1 MFKPKEMT
9 WKQFEKYCEDLIQRC
24 FPDDKKYRVKCQKE
38 VTYRDGVTK
47 RMDISIAERRPGGR
61 HYVVDCKHF
70 PTAILNENEIQTTLE
85 YKRLSKAAKA
95 IILISGAVQ
104 LSGQFFEICR
114 EAGGSGHTSKSDRL
128 EPCKQNQGNLLQ
140 HGNTR
145 GPLLSLFSSALK
157 SHPSARIGVTF
168 PSDRRSQGGC

>member
-1 MFKPKEMT
+1 MFEPRKMT

-24 FPDDKKYRVKCQKE
+24 FPDDKYRVECQK
-38 VTYRDGVTK
+38 VGTYRDGVTK

-95 IILISGAVQ
+95 IILISGQSNCPDSFKRSAERQGVPVIRVKVTDWSLENRIREIFFKPKIQ
-104 LSGQFFEICR
+104 EALS
-114 EAGGSGHTSKSDRL
+114 
-128 EPCKQNQGNLLQ
+128 
-140 HGNTR
+140 
-145 GPLLSLFSSALK
+145 
-157 SHPSARIGVTF
+157 
-168 PSDRRSQGGC
+168 

>member
-24 FPDDKKYRVKCQKE
+24 FPDDKKYRVKPQKE

-85 YKRLSKAAKA
+85 YKKRSKAAKA
-95 IILISGAVQ
+95 IILISGQSNCPDRFLRSAKRQGVPVIRVNVTDWSLVNRIREIFFNTEIQ
-104 LSGQFFEICR
+104 EALS
-114 EAGGSGHTSKSDRL
+114 
-128 EPCKQNQGNLLQ
+128 
-140 HGNTR
+140 
-145 GPLLSLFSSALK
+145 
-157 SHPSARIGVTF
+157 
-168 PSDRRSQGGC
+168 